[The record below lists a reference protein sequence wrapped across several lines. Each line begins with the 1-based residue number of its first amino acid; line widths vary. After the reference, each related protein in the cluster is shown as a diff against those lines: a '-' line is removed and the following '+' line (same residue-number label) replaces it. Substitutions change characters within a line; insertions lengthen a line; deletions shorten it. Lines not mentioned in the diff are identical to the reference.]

1 MQILGP
7 DEGALPA
14 LTETPLLEHWLY
26 ESPTLPAGLLALL
39 AALAIFFTLK
49 QPKKLVGILIAGV
62 LLAAAAGLFLT
73 ARSVTTQREMLS
85 ERSAR
90 LVEAVARV
98 DFPAVRALVRPDV
111 RLGPSDNADGL
122 ARSIPRISGILP
134 LEGVMALRLREEGA
148 FIGSHQVLETRAG
161 MDAPNMGRTLVR
173 VRVRGPS
180 GELLGH
186 SWWELEWKLSGGDW
200 LASRIE
206 AIWIQG

>member
-7 DEGALPA
+7 DEGALPP
-14 LTETPLLEHWLY
+14 LTETPLLERWLY
-26 ESPTLPAGLLALL
+26 ESPTLPVGLLVLL
-39 AALAIFFTLK
+39 AVVVLFLTLK
-49 QPKKLVGILIAGV
+49 QPKRLPGLLVAGV
-62 LLAAAAGLFLT
+62 LLAAGVGLFLT
-73 ARSVTTQREMLS
+73 ARAVTTQREMLS
-85 ERSAR
+85 ERSAK
-90 LVEAVARV
+90 LVDAVARV

-111 RLGPSDNADGL
+111 RVGPSDNADGL
-122 ARSIPRISGILP
+122 ARSIPKISGILP

-148 FIGSHQVLETRAG
+148 FVGSHQILETRAG
-161 MDAPNMGRTLVR
+161 MDAPNAGRTLVR

>member
-14 LTETPLLEHWLY
+14 LPETPLLERWLY
-26 ESPTLPAGLLALL
+26 ESPTLPVGLLVLL
-39 AALAIFFTLK
+39 AVVVLFVTLK
-49 QPKKLVGILIAGV
+49 KPRRLPGLLIAGV
-62 LLAAAAGLFLT
+62 LLAASAGLFLT

-85 ERSAR
+85 ARSAL
-90 LVEAVARV
+90 LVDAVASV
-98 DFPAVRALVRPDV
+98 DLAAVRTLVHPEV
-111 RLGPSDNADGL
+111 RVGPSDNADGI
-122 ARSIPRISGILP
+122 ARNVPKLSGLLP
-134 LEGVMALRLREEGA
+134 LESAMALRLRGPNQ

-173 VRVRGPS
+173 VRLRGPS

-186 SWWELEWKLSGGDW
+186 SWWELEWKLSSGDW